1 VVSETRSGSDLPR
14 ELPLAELLDR
24 LAERGTDLAATRLL
38 MARTELAQDLEV
50 RYRRIAVLAAAMLL
64 VVFGLQ
70 FLVVSGFLALATVLA
85 GWLAALVVSA
95 AALIAGAALLLAAR
109 SWVSAP
115 FLTKTLEALREDL
128 RWIRSL
134 LH

>member
-1 VVSETRSGSDLPR
+1 MSETRSGSDLPR
-14 ELPLAELLDR
+14 EVPLAELLDR
-24 LAERGTDLAATRLL
+24 LAERGTDLAATRFL

-50 RYRRIAVLAAAMLL
+50 RFRRIALVAGAMLL

-115 FLTKTLEALREDL
+115 FLKKTLEALREDL
-128 RWIRSL
+128 RWIRTL
-134 LH
+134 LK

>member
-1 VVSETRSGSDLPR
+1 MAVV
-14 ELPLAELLDR
+14 
-24 LAERGTDLAATRLL
+24 
-38 MARTELAQDLEV
+38 V
-50 RYRRIAVLAAAMLL
+50 LL

-70 FLVVSGFLALATVLA
+70 FLLVAGSLALATVLA

-115 FLTKTLEALREDL
+115 FLKKTLEALREDL
-128 RWIRSL
+128 RWIRTL
-134 LH
+134 LK

>member
-1 VVSETRSGSDLPR
+1 MSETRSGSDLPR
-14 ELPLAELLDR
+14 EVPLAELLDR

-50 RYRRIAVLAAAMLL
+50 RFRRIALLAGAMLL

-70 FLVVSGFLALATVLA
+70 FLAVSGFLALATVLA

-115 FLTKTLEALREDL
+115 FLKKTLEALRRICDGSEP
-128 RWIRSL
+128 S
-134 LH
+134 

>member
-1 VVSETRSGSDLPR
+1 
-14 ELPLAELLDR
+14 
-24 LAERGTDLAATRLL
+24 

-50 RYRRIAVLAAAMLL
+50 RFRRIALLAGAMLL

-115 FLTKTLEALREDL
+115 FLKKTLEALKEDL
-128 RWIRSL
+128 RWIRTL
-134 LH
+134 LK

>member
-1 VVSETRSGSDLPR
+1 MSETRSGSDLSR
-14 ELPLAELLDR
+14 EVPLAELLDR
-24 LAERGTDLAATRLL
+24 LAERGAAGAETRLL
-38 MARTELAQDLEV
+38 MARTELARDLGV
-50 RYRRIAVLAAAMLL
+50 RYRRFAVLAGAVLL
-64 VVFGLQ
+64 VVFSLQ

-109 SWVSAP
+109 SWVRAP

-128 RWIRSL
+128 LWIRTL
-134 LH
+134 LQ